1 MMDLIGEKF
10 IQRYFKIVDPIG
22 ERLIKTGIHP
32 HIITWAGLFFTLVAA
47 DFFRLGA
54 FLLGGI
60 FMVIAGTCDVLD
72 GIVARRTEKISKFG
86 AYLDSTIDRYSDIVI
101 FLGLM
106 IYFTDLYIHILITLS
121 IAGSLMTSY
130 ARARA
135 GGLGIDCRIGL
146 MQRPE
151 RITYIAGAAIL
162 DGLFGWFFKLLFG
175 VEHLLIIVVL
185 SFVAIVSNFTVLQRI
200 IYIKKKLEDTE

>member
-1 MMDLIGEKF
+1 MDLIGEKF
-10 IQRYFKIVDPIG
+10 IQRYFKIVDPVG
-22 ERLIKTGIHP
+22 ERLIRTGVHP
-32 HIITWAGLFFTLVAA
+32 HVITWAGLIFTLVAA
-47 DFFRLGA
+47 NFFRLGA
-54 FLLGGI
+54 FLLGGL

-72 GIVARRTEKISKFG
+72 GIIARKTEKISKFG
-86 AYLDSTIDRYSDIVI
+86 AFLDSTIDRYSDIVI

-106 IYFTDLYIHILITLS
+106 IYFSELYIHILIIMA

-135 GGLGIDCRIGL
+135 GGLGIDCKIGL

-162 DGLFGWFFKLLFG
+162 DGLFGWFFKALFG
-175 VEHLLIIVVL
+175 VEHLLVIAVL
-185 SFVAIVSNFTVLQRI
+185 WFVAIVSNFTVLQRI
-200 IYIKKKLEDTE
+200 IFIKKKLEDVE